1 MYVSYVQT
9 DERNLSPVHSP
20 CSLKL
25 SMAFY
30 NTIVFGKD
38 YIEEGNKRYKERLA
52 EREKALLEKLA
63 RKHNVSLLP
72 ASA

>member
-1 MYVSYVQT
+1 MGTTVIVAT
-9 DERNLSPVHSP
+9 CR
-20 CSLKL
+20 KL

-38 YIEEGNKRYKERLA
+38 YVEEGNKRYKERLA

-63 RKHNVSLLP
+63 RKHNVTSLP
-72 ASA
+72 VSA

>member
-1 MYVSYVQT
+1 MFLMYRRMNGT
-9 DERNLSPVHSP
+9 CPLFIP

-38 YIEEGNKRYKERLA
+38 YVEEGNKRYKERLKEK
-52 EREKALLEKLA
+52 ERALLEKLA
-63 RKHNVSLLP
+63 RKHNVTLLP
-72 ASA
+72 TSA